1 MTKDKFL
8 FELVDQCMLITCQ
21 DNILLEN
28 FSLRDDNPY
37 YEENEKQFRNCL
49 KFYTDMM
56 ELRKRGEISETVMD
70 QELYSV
76 LVLLR
81 QRALRRLLQDFQ
93 LYLEQAGIENINLE
107 IEKLEN
113 DFWIREIDSE
123 YLLAKIK
130 DYRMKEL
137 AGKEE

>member
-1 MTKDKFL
+1 MTKDRFL

-21 DNILLEN
+21 DNILVEN
-28 FSLRDDNPY
+28 FALRDDNQY
-37 YEENEKQFRNCL
+37 YEENERQFRNCL

-70 QELYSV
+70 QELYSA
-76 LVLLR
+76 LALLR

-93 LYLEQAGIENINLE
+93 LYLEQAGIEDIDLE

-113 DFWIREIDSE
+113 DFWTREIDSE
-123 YLLAKIK
+123 
-130 DYRMKEL
+130 
-137 AGKEE
+137 